1 MKRPKLTWRARKRAI
16 SAILEARFSVAAF
29 ENIKRENAAYWASAR
44 NDMARGIYAEAM
56 REKQRL
62 AKSPD
67 AQLVT
72 EAAAI
77 GFRRVALRPRQRSV

>member
-44 NDMARGIYAEAM
+44 NDMARGI
-56 REKQRL
+56 
-62 AKSPD
+62 
-67 AQLVT
+67 
-72 EAAAI
+72 
-77 GFRRVALRPRQRSV
+77 